1 MTLEGL
7 ISASVRTNHN
17 VFEENE
23 VKKYSFVI
31 YSTSSVRELVQKEDI
46 LS

>member
-31 YSTSSVRELVQKEDI
+31 YSTSSVRELVPKEDI